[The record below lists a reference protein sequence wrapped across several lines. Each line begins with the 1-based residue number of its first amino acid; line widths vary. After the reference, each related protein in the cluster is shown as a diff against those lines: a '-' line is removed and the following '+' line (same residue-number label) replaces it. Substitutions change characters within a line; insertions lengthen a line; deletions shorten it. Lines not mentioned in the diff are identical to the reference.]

1 MAQTN
6 PEPIALEI
14 VSAKGMYLYDLNENA
29 YLDLISGI
37 SVCSLGHNHPV
48 VENAM
53 IEQIKRHSHIM
64 VYGEVIQNTPL
75 KFSQWLTQQLP
86 PSLNSV
92 YFVNSGSEAIDASM
106 KLAKKFTGKS
116 GFIAQN
122 DAYHGSGQGPLSLM
136 NNSYFTLKY
145 RPLLNNI
152 YYIKQNE
159 QIDFTIFESGN
170 IAAVVCEFI
179 QAERGCMVGDV
190 NYIQQLFSLCKE
202 NDILFIADE
211 IQTGFYRTGLPF
223 AFMHYNIIPDIL
235 VLGKALGG
243 SMPMGAIVANKE
255 LMSAFSNNP
264 ILGHITTFGGHPI
277 CSAAGLASNE
287 YLFNHSAELNIPQK
301 EKWFKELLVHDLIV
315 SVNGVGLLLAC
326 HLNPQIDIVQFNKIL
341 LAKGVFTDWFLFNM
355 NAIRIAPPLIIS
367 EQEIRHVCQI
377 IVDSLND
384 LSF

>member
-315 SVNGVGLLLAC
+315 SVNGVSA
-326 HLNPQIDIVQFNKIL
+326 PPSII
-341 LAKGVFTDWFLFNM
+341 LFN
-355 NAIRIAPPLIIS
+355 
-367 EQEIRHVCQI
+367 
-377 IVDSLND
+377 
-384 LSF
+384 